1 MFDSSY
7 MSKSHVSKDHTI
19 VKTLSD
25 MEKRK
30 VLVFCKRNKAGMK
43 YGEKLHVTYGF
54 LLKLALKLWYSA
66 LEIYIHEETN
76 LLSKVVCNGLSNFKE
91 QLAIV

>member
-1 MFDSSY
+1 
-7 MSKSHVSKDHTI
+7 
-19 VKTLSD
+19 
-25 MEKRK
+25 
-30 VLVFCKRNKAGMK
+30 MK

-91 QLAIV
+91 QLAII